1 MAQKTVEV
9 EFVEIPGVDVLVRPV
24 ALCRRAGLA
33 EAQVYAQQNGLVVLN
48 SPDINTIANFLEK
61 EDPDEE
67 WVKQQA
73 EKLRVSEETIRNVYA
88 SFRKDVWWQYWLI
101 TAEVLVLP
109 PFSEKRLDYPEL
121 DRNSKKPILLR
132 GCRVLKKEVKSAL
145 DMEFVL
151 SGGEIIEVDWPSKD
165 GVIPKN
171 LVELLNARDDTM
183 VFVESKEGFYESERT
198 VAWDF
203 RFRMGVEV
211 ESYFGPL
218 EWGSRGAFLMGRSA
232 R

>member
-1 MAQKTVEV
+1 MTQKTVEV
-9 EFVEIPGVDVLVRPV
+9 KFIEIPGVDIPVRPE

-48 SPDINTIANFLEK
+48 SPEINKIANFLEK

-73 EKLRVSEETIRNVYA
+73 EKLKVSEETIRNVYA
-88 SFRKDVWWQYWLI
+88 SFRKDVWWKYWLI

-109 PFSEKRLDYPEL
+109 PFSETRLDYPEL
-121 DRNSKKPILLR
+121 DRKSKKPILLR
-132 GCRVLKKEVKSAL
+132 DCRVLEKEVKSAL

-151 SGGEIIEVDWPSKD
+151 SGGEIIEVDWPLKD